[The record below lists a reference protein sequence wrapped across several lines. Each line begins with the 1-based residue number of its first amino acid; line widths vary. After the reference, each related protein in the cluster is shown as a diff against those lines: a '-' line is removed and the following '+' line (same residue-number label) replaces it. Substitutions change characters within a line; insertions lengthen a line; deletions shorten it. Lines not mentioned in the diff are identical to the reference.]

1 MAIEIN
7 VNPYKKSSIEKAI
20 TELKA
25 YRLRLKELPQKLLDA
40 YAQRLGEILTEQ
52 APPEAQGLWTYD
64 TQNTD
69 KGVVGIFT
77 FKGEVEFIE
86 FGTGIVG
93 KEHHDGA
100 NMDWAEKLP
109 PPYTGYESG
118 PKINKQTHI
127 WWYFDGQRV
136 TFTKGQQA
144 NPFMY
149 RSVQQL
155 IQESESIARKVL
167 YGQGQD

>member
-1 MAIEIN
+1 MAIEIK
-7 VNPYKKSSIEKAI
+7 VNPFKTSSIESAI
-20 TELKA
+20 TQLKA
-25 YRLRLKELPQKLLDA
+25 YRHGLKDLPKKLLDA
-40 YAQRLGEILTEQ
+40 YAQRLGEILAEQ

-64 TQNTD
+64 TQDTEN
-69 KGVVGIFT
+69 GVVGIFT

-100 NMDWAEKLP
+100 NMEWATKLP
-109 PPYTGYESG
+109 PPYTDYESG
-118 PKINKQTHI
+118 PKINKKTHI
-127 WWYFDGQRV
+127 WWYFDGQQV
-136 TFTKGQQA
+136 VFTKGQQA

-155 IQESESIARKVL
+155 VDESNDIARKVID
-167 YGQGQD
+167 GQG